1 MKRILSVFILILIL
15 SAIDVAAQ
23 NKSVTVTFTT
33 DAIVGSNPK
42 FNSSIAVPDS
52 MNFGGIVINSTNAS
66 FGISGS
72 DTYRF
77 YSNGVTTFSA
87 LFGNITKIE
96 FEFQTKKE
104 GAFNNPN
111 VGKYSNGKWTGNAQ
125 SVTLTT
131 STRGWVKKIVVTYNS
146 SDTTLVG
153 DGSVTK
159 PFSVKDAVTLMNA
172 KVNPDVLQQ
181 TYVNVKG
188 IVCSILSKED
198 EITKQAT
205 CYYSIVDS
213 IGSQDSLV
221 VNAGRYLNNED
232 FTSSDQLVRGD
243 KVMICGKLSS
253 SQGSQS
259 GSMTTELVSGNYIA
273 QFWGNDLT
281 VDERNEKNEISA
293 DLRHATVKLF
303 RTFSAKAWNSLVL
316 PFDMTAEQVKQT
328 FGDNTQLANYVGT
341 TQNEDGTFTL
351 NFKTATI
358 ITANI
363 PVFVYG
369 ANKEVDMTLEDV
381 EVVKALATH
390 VPSDAVFA
398 FTGSYDKMTLQANDW
413 FISSDNKFYL
423 AAGTETMKPT
433 RAVFRPVK
441 TGITPQSLKSN
452 LVDRPTS
459 ITNVNVDALSACDSS
474 IYNLAGQ
481 RVSENYHG
489 IVIKKGKKYLK
500 R

>member
-15 SAIDVAAQ
+15 GAVDAAAQ
-23 NKSVTVTFTT
+23 NKSVTVTFTR
-33 DAIVGSNPK
+33 DAIVGSNPNY
-42 FNSSIAVPDS
+42 NSNIAAPDS
-52 MNFGGIVINSTNAS
+52 MNFGGIAINSTNAS
-66 FGISGS
+66 FGISGT

-77 YSNGVTTFSA
+77 YNSGTTTVSA
-87 LFGNITKIE
+87 LFGNITNIE

-125 SVTLTT
+125 SVKLTT
-131 STRGWVKKIVVTYNS
+131 SKTGWVKKIVVTYNS

-159 PFSVKDAVTLMNA
+159 PFSVKDAVTLVNA

-188 IVCSILSKED
+188 FVSSILSEED
-198 EITKQAT
+198 EITKQET

-232 FTSSDQLVRGD
+232 FISSNQLVKGD

-281 VDERNEKNEISA
+281 VDERNEKNEITA
-293 DLRHATVKLF
+293 DMRHATVKLY

-328 FGDNTQLANYVGT
+328 FGEKIQLANYVGT

-351 NFKTATI
+351 NFKTATT

-369 ANKEVDMTLEDV
+369 ANNVDMTLEDV
-381 EVVKALATH
+381 GVVKALATH

-398 FTGSYDKMTLQANDW
+398 FTGSYDKITLQANDW

-423 AAGTETMKPT
+423 AAGTETMKAT

-459 ITNVNVDALSACDSS
+459 IAYVNVDALSASDSS

-489 IVIKKGKKYLK
+489 IVIKRGKKYLK

>member
-1 MKRILSVFILILIL
+1 MMRILSVYILILIL

-33 DAIVGSNPK
+33 DAIVGSNPNYNAGK
-42 FNSSIAVPDS
+42 VVPDS

-77 YSNGVTTFSA
+77 YISGTTTVSA
-87 LFGNITKIE
+87 LFGNITNIE

-125 SVTLTT
+125 SVKLTT
-131 STRGWVKKIVVTYNS
+131 SKTGWVKKIVVTYNS

-153 DGSVTK
+153 DGSVTE
-159 PFSVKDAVTLMNA
+159 PFSVKDAVTLVNA
-172 KVNPDVLQQ
+172 KVNTDVLQQ

-188 IVCSILSKED
+188 FVSSILSEED
-198 EITKQAT
+198 EIKKQET

-221 VNAGRYLNNED
+221 VNAGCYLNNED
-232 FTSSDQLVRGD
+232 FISSNQLVKGD

-281 VDERNEKNEISA
+281 VDERNEKNEITA
-293 DLRHATVKLF
+293 DMRHATVKLY

-328 FGDNTQLANYVGT
+328 FGEKIKLANYVGT

-351 NFKTATI
+351 NFKTATT

-369 ANKEVDMTLEDV
+369 ANDVDMTLEDV
-381 EVVKALATH
+381 GVVKALATH

-398 FTGSYDKMTLQANDW
+398 FTGSYDKITLQANDW

-423 AAGTETMKPT
+423 AAGTETMKAT

-459 ITNVNVDALSACDSS
+459 IAYVNVDALSASDSS

-489 IVIKKGKKYLK
+489 IVIKRGKKYLK